1 MTEMWRVL
9 FLSLVLVGCNWPG
22 KDLQD
27 YVLVPS
33 NDAKPGFENELSQSE
48 PGFGGYPER
57 CDWLGFGRVV
67 DGDTIVTYDENG
79 QVRVRMIGIDTPE
92 SKREGTP
99 VQDHALDASRELKN
113 LIGNPL
119 QVCLVQDTIGD
130 QYDVYERRLSYVFT
144 EDGLDL
150 NAEML
155 RRGWARAYLRFPFD
169 RKSEFAALERT
180 AKDAKIGR
188 WE

>member
-1 MTEMWRVL
+1 MQGMWRIL
-9 FLSLVLVGCNWPG
+9 FLSVFIVGCNWPG
-22 KDLQD
+22 TKSLSDYIPKTEEKADL
-27 YVLVPS
+27 S
-33 NDAKPGFENELSQSE
+33 NLITVNDSGFA
-48 PGFGGYPER
+48 GYPDQCE
-57 CDWLGFGRVV
+57 WLGFGRVV
-67 DGDTIVTYDENG
+67 DGDTIITYNENG

-119 QVCLVQDTIGD
+119 QVCLIQDSIGD

-144 EDGLDL
+144 EQGVDL

-155 RRGWARAYLRFPFD
+155 RRGWAKAYLRFPFD
-169 RKSEFAALERT
+169 RKSEFAGLERT
-180 AKDAKIGR
+180 AKDQNIGR